1 MDADDG
7 SDFCTPCRYL
17 LTRPHAICDPKEDTV
32 ASKRPVQEFEL
43 LVTVTVADEPTYD
56 SQDVEEL
63 CEGIRSYVEQTTND
77 GVKVE
82 AR

>member
-1 MDADDG
+1 M
-7 SDFCTPCRYL
+7 
-17 LTRPHAICDPKEDTV
+17 

-43 LVTVTVADEPTYD
+43 LVTVTVSDEPTYE
-56 SQDVEEL
+56 SHDVEEL
-63 CEGIRSYVEQTTND
+63 CEAIRSYVEQTTND